1 MHNSLRKR
9 LEGFWRF
16 PVSVMRGFS
25 LTGVLGEGSGEP
37 SGAKLRS
44 YDEDSW
50 DEDFDCFGHPA
61 VQEGRCSDGS
71 TSYAPGGSP
80 DADASTQH
88 TATVTGLCAGVSHSF
103 TVKAVVNSSY
113 ESPASAP
120 AAAVP
125 RMVATPLNLRKSD
138 ATANSVSITW
148 DRVEWESAGSLSYE
162 VRRDGGSPVSKSG
175 STLSHT
181 FTELT
186 ADTNYKF
193 EARAVVTRNDKTN
206 AYSDWAE
213 ISLSTLPSPPATP
226 TRLRVTATGTANVT
240 LEWNYASRATSYEVR
255 YKPVGTTTYSSA
267 TSIRT
272 ISNISGLDSW
282 VLYEFQV
289 RAINTGGESAW
300 STKTTKRTSE
310 RVTGRMQ
317 VLRFSHFST
326 DHDLLFA
333 FLTEERVRIYAGT
346 SKKFKDLTPSWTTI
360 GEIVRTTTTPSQRL
374 GQIEARKFSGRSS
387 IKVDIC
393 FLPSGS
399 KKRICPERRFL
410 HYSIVALNKW
420 YNSSELSFIVDSS
433 ATVASGVSGSS
444 DDSSQDPL
452 AEALPPGVDLGPF
465 DLAEGRLE
473 QSQEAGALASVQGLD
488 GELPEDLEG
497 GFQSE

>member
-16 PVSVMRGFS
+16 PMSVLRGFS
-25 LTGVLGEGSGEP
+25 LTGVLGGGSGKP
-37 SGAKLRS
+37 SGTKLRS
-44 YDEDSW
+44 YDEDFW
-50 DEDFDCFGHPA
+50 G
-61 VQEGRCSDGS
+61 
-71 TSYAPGGSP
+71 T
-80 DADASTQH
+80 
-88 TATVTGLCAGVSHSF
+88 GVSHSF

-120 AAAVP
+120 ATAVP

-148 DRVEWESAGSLSYE
+148 DQVEWESAGSLSYE

-181 FTELT
+181 FTGLS
-186 ADTNYKF
+186 AGAIYKF
-193 EARAVVTRNDKTN
+193 EARSVVTRNDKTN

-213 ISLSTLPSPPATP
+213 VSLSTLPLPPATP

-240 LEWNYASRATSYEVR
+240 LEWNYSFRATSYKVR
-255 YKPVGTTTYSSA
+255 YKPVGATTYSSA
-267 TSIRT
+267 TSTRT
-272 ISNISGLDSW
+272 TSNISGLDSW

-289 RAINTGGESAW
+289 RAVNTGGESAW
-300 STKTTKRTSE
+300 STRTTRRTSE

-360 GEIVRTTTTPSQRL
+360 GEIVRTTASPSQRL
-374 GQIEARKFSGRSS
+374 GQIEARKVSRRSNS
-387 IKVDIC
+387 EVEIC

-399 KKRICPERRFL
+399 TIHICPKRRFL
-410 HYSIVALNKW
+410 PYSTVALNKW
-420 YNSSELSFIVDSS
+420 YNSSEFSFSVDSS
-433 ATVASGVSGSS
+433 ASVASGVSGSS
-444 DDSSQDPL
+444 DDLSQDPL

-465 DLAEGRLE
+465 DLVEGRLE
-473 QSQEAGALASVQGLD
+473 QSQEARTLVSGQGLE
-488 GELPEDLEG
+488 GEL
-497 GFQSE
+497 